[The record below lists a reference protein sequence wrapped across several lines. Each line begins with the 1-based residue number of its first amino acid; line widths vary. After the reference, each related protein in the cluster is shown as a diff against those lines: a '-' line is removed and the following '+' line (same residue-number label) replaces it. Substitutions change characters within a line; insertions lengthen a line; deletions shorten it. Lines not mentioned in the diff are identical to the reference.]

1 MTLLEII
8 AKITLCL
15 VLAAALGFIVGWLFS
30 TILRREKEDEKYR
43 ELYEDY
49 ERKRHDIVQLE
60 EELSL
65 KNSTIEQL
73 ETKYENCERERLSA
87 QLDEKDCKKFE
98 KVIEELRAENEML
111 ISQIKEQKLCEDENE
126 MLKSELQILEEE
138 KDKLLS
144 EIENCG
150 EFREN
155 YKNLIMEIEALKSEK
170 EKLLAERTRN
180 DHAEH
185 TQKRE
190 EEEETRL
197 FVPEEIGGSEILE
210 KIKEDVLILKEQVRN
225 IKEERD
231 RYKAQL
237 ERIRKKLDQ
246 KKRALKACKAA
257 AKAMTKEKTQKS
269 DIDHIYDIAG
279 KLESEGKAGIE
290 IKSLTQLIKD
300 TLDDLKK

>member
-43 ELYEDY
+43 KLYEDY
-49 ERKRHDIVQLE
+49 EQKRHDIVQLE

-144 EIENCG
+144 EIENCS

-180 DHAEH
+180 NHSEH
-185 TQKRE
+185 TQKI

-197 FVPEEIGGSEILE
+197 FVPEEIGGSNILE

-231 RYKAQL
+231 RCKAQL
-237 ERIRKKLDQ
+237 ERMRKKLDQ

-257 AKAMTKEKTQKS
+257 AKAMTKEKTQNS
-269 DIDHIYDIAG
+269 DIDHIYDLAG
-279 KLESEGKAGIE
+279 KLEMEGKTGIE